1 MGAFI
6 GLWLAQIV
14 FGGIVFATNPKR
26 EDLSSKAQTSR
37 TLAIFA
43 GLVPCVGFM
52 LLMQIGWLIMYRV
65 MAARETS
72 IHQRF
77 QKGLVTSFETPGSGG
92 SSGTRAD
99 PKPRSDNPFL

>member
-14 FGGIVFATNPKR
+14 FGGIVLLTNPKR
-26 EDLSSKAQTSR
+26 EELSNKAQTSR

-43 GLVPCVGFM
+43 GLVPCIGFM

-65 MAARETS
+65 IAARETS
-72 IHQRF
+72 IHERF
-77 QKGLVTSFETPGSGG
+77 QKGLVTSFETPKSAG
-92 SSGTRAD
+92 SSVTRAE
-99 PKPRSDNPFL
+99 PKPRPDNPFL